1 MAVVVTDSERR
12 YDGRRLD
19 RAVQGFTGMQ
29 IIVADDHNLVREG
42 LKPFLHE
49 LGDDV
54 DILDANSLD
63 QAVAQ
68 AEKAQDLKLVLLDLR
83 MPGMNGLAG
92 IENFHR
98 RFPAIPV
105 VVLTG
110 HINRDDVMT
119 AVRFGASGYIPKT
132 ISGTSLVNAL
142 RLVLSGEK
150 YLPTFMLTDEPEEPT
165 VSETSRPIP
174 GKPTP
179 LDTLSP
185 REREILGLLIEGRTN
200 KDIARRLD
208 LQEITIKIHLRNVYR
223 KIGAVNRA
231 QAVRIAMSAGWTM
244 PAGSA

>member
-1 MAVVVTDSERR
+1 
-12 YDGRRLD
+12 
-19 RAVQGFTGMQ
+19 MQ

-54 DILDANSLD
+54 HVLDAASLD
-63 QAVAQ
+63 EAMAK
-68 AEKAQDLKLVLLDLR
+68 AETAESLVLVLLDLR
-83 MPGMNGLAG
+83 MPGMNGLSG
-92 IENFHR
+92 IEVFHR
-98 RFPAIPV
+98 RFPTVPA

-110 HINRDDVMT
+110 HINRDDVMA
-119 AVRFGASGYIPKT
+119 AVRIGASGYIPKT

-150 YLPTFMLTDEPEEPT
+150 YLPAFMLTDEPEEPT
-165 VSETSRPIP
+165 FSETPRNVP

-185 REREILGLLIEGRTN
+185 REREILSLLIEGRTN
-200 KDIARRLD
+200 KDIARKLD

-231 QAVRIAMSAGWTM
+231 QAVRIAMTAGWTV
-244 PAGSA
+244 PATPSA

>member
-1 MAVVVTDSERR
+1 
-12 YDGRRLD
+12 
-19 RAVQGFTGMQ
+19 MQ

-49 LGDDV
+49 LGNNV
-54 DILDANSLD
+54 QVLDAASLD
-63 QAVAQ
+63 EAMDRAAN
-68 AEKAQDLKLVLLDLR
+68 AEDLVLVLLDLR
-83 MPGMNGLAG
+83 MPGMNGLGG
-92 IENFHR
+92 IETFHR
-98 RFPAIPV
+98 RFPTIPV

-110 HINRDDVMT
+110 HINRDDVMA
-119 AVRFGASGYIPKT
+119 AVRTGASGYIPKT
-132 ISGTSLVNAL
+132 ISGTALINAL

-150 YLPTFMLTDEPEEPT
+150 YLPAFMLTDEPEEPT
-165 VSETSRPIP
+165 VADSNRPIP

-185 REREILGLLIEGRTN
+185 REREILSLLIEGRTN

-231 QAVRIAMSAGWTM
+231 QAVRIAMSAGWTV
-244 PAGSA
+244 PATPSA

>member
-1 MAVVVTDSERR
+1 
-12 YDGRRLD
+12 
-19 RAVQGFTGMQ
+19 MQ

-54 DILDANSLD
+54 QVLDAGSLD
-63 QAVAQ
+63 EAIAR
-68 AEKAQDLKLVLLDLR
+68 AESAESLRLVLLDLR

-92 IENFHR
+92 IEVFHR
-98 RFPAIPV
+98 RFPTVPV
-105 VVLTG
+105 VILTG
-110 HINRDDVMT
+110 HINRDDVMA
-119 AVRFGASGYIPKT
+119 AVRIGASGYIPKT
-132 ISGTSLVNAL
+132 ISGISLTNAL

-150 YLPTFMLTDEPEEPT
+150 FLPAFMLTDEPEEPT
-165 VSETSRPIP
+165 VADAPRVAS

-185 REREILGLLIEGRTN
+185 REREILAQLIEGRTN

-231 QAVRIAMSAGWTM
+231 QAVRIAMSAGWTV
-244 PAGSA
+244 PATPSA